1 MRIEDVRQN
10 SGLLLGLG
18 ILLVVLG
25 MLAIAFSLLTALAA
39 VVTFGILLMIG
50 GLIQCSEAVWSRR
63 FSGSLI
69 YLLTGTLYFFVGLIM
84 VVQPFQ
90 TAWTLTV
97 VLGGLFL
104 IGGVFRIAFA
114 LQTRYTEDWG
124 WRMFGGVVSL
134 LVGLVILSRSASP
147 GIIDIIGVLI
157 GIDIL
162 FSGWSI
168 IMLAVAARNVPR

>member
-39 VVTFGILLMIG
+39 VVTFGILLMIA
-50 GLIQCSEAVWSRR
+50 GLVQCSEAVWSRR

-69 YLLTGTLYFFVGLIM
+69 YLLAGTLYFFVGLIM
-84 VVQPFQ
+84 VIQPFQ
-90 TAWTLTV
+90 AALTLTL
-97 VLGGLFL
+97 VLGALFA
-104 IGGVFRIAFA
+104 IGGVFRIVFA
-114 LQTRYTEDWG
+114 LQTRYTDDWG
-124 WRMFGGVVSL
+124 LRLFGGFVTL
-134 LVGLVILSRSASP
+134 FIGLVILNRSPAP
-147 GIIDIIGVLI
+147 EIIGLLV
-157 GIDIL
+157 GVDIL

-168 IMLAVAARNVPR
+168 IMLAVAARHVS